1 MCSAAAGV
9 LRKEALMTQRT
20 KTIVFLASTLLILF
34 NVLAAYLW
42 RQYPPEIWGVISLFL
57 LVVSFV
63 FVLLALWHDIQ
74 SKKFPEQLIRA
85 FLALLA
91 VLVYPVFYAV
101 LGFMA
106 IGMAHD

>member
-1 MCSAAAGV
+1 
-9 LRKEALMTQRT
+9 MTQRT
-20 KTIVFLASTLLILF
+20 KTTVFLASTLLILL
-34 NVLAAYLW
+34 NVFSAYLW
-42 RQYPPEIWGVISLFL
+42 RDYPPEIWGIISLAL

-63 FVLLALWHDIQ
+63 FVLLALLDRIT

-85 FLALLA
+85 FLALFA
-91 VLVYPVFYAV
+91 VLVYPVFYTV

>member
-20 KTIVFLASTLLILF
+20 KTTVFLASTLLILL

-42 RQYPPEIWGVISLFL
+42 RQYPPEIWGMISLAL
-57 LVVSFV
+57 LLVSFV
-63 FVLLALWHDIQ
+63 FVLLALLHGIK
-74 SKKFPEQLIRA
+74 SKQFPEQLIRS
-85 FLALLA
+85 FLTLVA
-91 VLVYPVFYAV
+91 VLVYPVFYTV

>member
-1 MCSAAAGV
+1 MA
-9 LRKEALMTQRT
+9 QRT

-74 SKKFPEQLIRA
+74 SKKFPEQLIRG
-85 FLALLA
+85 FLALIA
-91 VLVYPVFYAV
+91 VLAYPVFYAV